1 MRKVILFIVVCF
13 LTIVS
18 CQEKVSY
25 TIDDLGGAWSSIAV
39 KSFDADKKLIE
50 DTLPKDDYNCGQ
62 MIWTIGM
69 DEIDVMHY
77 VGRDKDDNCMEAHT
91 ILKYSVAKDVIS
103 TIDENG
109 IHEHFEI
116 VNLTKDIL
124 TVMVKL
130 PKPVEYNGSAFQYV
144 ELTYEKL

>member
-1 MRKVILFIVVCF
+1 MRKVVLFMVVCF
-13 LTIVS
+13 LTMVS
-18 CQEKVSY
+18 CQEKTSY
-25 TIDDLGGAWSSIAV
+25 TKDDLAGAWSSITV

-50 DTLPKDDYNCGQ
+50 ESVPKDDFNCGQ
-62 MIWTIGM
+62 MIWTIGA

-77 VGRDKDDNCMEAHT
+77 VGRDGDDNCIEAHT

-109 IHEHFEI
+109 IQEHFEI
-116 VNLTKDIL
+116 MNLTKDIL

-130 PKPVEYNGSAFQYV
+130 AKLVEYNGSAFQYV